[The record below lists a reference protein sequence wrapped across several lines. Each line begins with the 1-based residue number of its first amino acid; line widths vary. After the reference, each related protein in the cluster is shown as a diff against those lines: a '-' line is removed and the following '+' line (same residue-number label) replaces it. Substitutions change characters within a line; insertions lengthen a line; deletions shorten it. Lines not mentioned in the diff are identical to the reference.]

1 MPQTAGTVANAAA
14 ALKLPG
20 NGEENGV
27 LPWVELG
34 RAKVPGGGEFR
45 LMQRG
50 DEFTIFAGTIGLM
63 SSRQSGSEEAMARVA
78 AERIGTRP
86 KARVLIGGLG
96 MGFTVRAALAAFRP
110 DAELV
115 VAELVPEIAGAWA
128 RGPLAAIH
136 GESLDDPRV
145 TLRLGDV
152 GGVMAGDAQKFD
164 AILLD
169 VDNGPEGLSRPGN
182 DALYSHPGIAK
193 AKAALRPGGMLAVWS
208 VAPDAGFTKRLG
220 QSGMRVEELKARA
233 HGGKGARHVIWVGT
247 K

>member
-1 MPQTAGTVANAAA
+1 M
-14 ALKLPG
+14 
-20 NGEENGV
+20 
-27 LPWVELG
+27 LPWVELD

-50 DEFTIFAGTIGLM
+50 QEFTIFAGTIGLM
-63 SSRQSGSEEAMARVA
+63 SSRQAGSEEAMSKVA
-78 AERIGTRP
+78 AERIGQRL

-96 MGFTVRAALAAFRP
+96 MGFTLRAALAAFRP

-115 VAELVPEIAGAWA
+115 VAELVPQIAGVWA

-136 GESLDDPRV
+136 GDSLDDLRV
-145 TLRLGDV
+145 TLRVGDV

-182 DALYSHPGIAK
+182 DALYSHGGIA
-193 AKAALRPGGMLAVWS
+193 AARAALRTDGMLAVWS
-208 VAPDAGFTKRLG
+208 VAPDAHFTKRLQ
-220 QSGMRVEELKARA
+220 QSGMKVEELKARA
-233 HGGKGARHVIWVGT
+233 HGGKGARHVIWVATNSPPANAPG
-247 K
+247 KSRSAMQRRPG